1 MIYFEDYLNNPMMWD
16 IIENISI
23 TLKELSLEEAMTRF
37 ERVKASK
44 KKIQE
49 NFKEID
55 SKIGDLSED
64 ELKYFIYLKFK
75 KTNVDS

>member
-1 MIYFEDYLNNPMMWD
+1 MDA
-16 IIENISI
+16 IENIPI
-23 TLKELSLEEAMTRF
+23 TLKELSLEEAMSQF

-75 KTNVDS
+75 KDK

>member
-1 MIYFEDYLNNPMMWD
+1 MIYFEDYLNNPMCGMWD
-16 IIENISI
+16 EIENVPI
-23 TLKELSLEEAMTRF
+23 TLKELSFEEAMAQF

-55 SKIGDLSED
+55 SKIGDLSEN

-75 KTNVDS
+75 KDK

>member
-1 MIYFEDYLNNPMMWD
+1 MIYFEDYLNNPIMWD
-16 IIENISI
+16 RIENIPI
-23 TLKELSLEEAMTRF
+23 TLKELSLEEAMAQF

>member
-1 MIYFEDYLNNPMMWD
+1 MIYFEDYLNNPMIGMWD
-16 IIENISI
+16 EIENIPI
-23 TLKELSLEEAMTRF
+23 TLKELSLEEAINQF
-37 ERVKASK
+37 KKVKASK

-75 KTNVDS
+75 KDK